1 MKLLIGENIRRLRRE
16 RDLTQEEVAAH
27 LGISFQSISKWER
40 GDGYPDITI
49 LPSLANY
56 FGITVD
62 ELIGMEEHAKS
73 QKFDEINRLWKENN
87 LKGLHQ
93 ENVVL
98 MRNSLK
104 MFPNN
109 DLLLVQL
116 STSLE
121 KLGETM
127 EKEHSIGEGHSME
140 KAKYLRESIAV
151 QEQILRFGKDS
162 EVRSAILFNICFS
175 YWKCG
180 EREKALERARQL
192 PNLYKAREN
201 ALVYFL
207 QGDEK
212 HAVAK
217 EALTPLAWSMARH
230 LSALAETEG
239 DLKYL
244 KKALQ
249 ILDILFEGK
258 ENETITQ
265 IRSEINKHIV
275 KFK

>member
-62 ELIGMEEHAKS
+62 ELIGMEENAKS
-73 QKFDEINRLWKENN
+73 EKYDEINRLWKENN
-87 LKGLHQ
+87 LNGLHHD
-93 ENVVL
+93 NVIL

-109 DLLLVQL
+109 ALLLVQL

-121 KLGETM
+121 KLG
-127 EKEHSIGEGHSME
+127 G
-140 KAKYLRESIAV
+140 AKYLRESIAV
-151 QEQILRFGKDS
+151 QEQILRFGEDS
-162 EVRSAILFNICFS
+162 EVRSATLFNICFA

-180 EREKALERARQL
+180 EYEKALEQARKL

-207 QGDEK
+207 RGDEK

-239 DLKYL
+239 EPAYL
-244 KKALQ
+244 EKALQ
-249 ILDILFEGK
+249 ILDILFDGK
-258 ENETITQ
+258 EDETVRQ
-265 IRSEINKHIV
+265 VRSEINKLIASWGLS
-275 KFK
+275 